1 MVDHSDDNNILS
13 LSSSESSLL
22 QTKDEGLMDNHLQNF
37 SQIQLEDMI
46 DENSRPALVASQNR
60 QDFSFIHK
68 NRIPSPL

>member
-37 SQIQLEDMI
+37 S
-46 DENSRPALVASQNR
+46 
-60 QDFSFIHK
+60 
-68 NRIPSPL
+68 